1 MSKRDEYIEKMKL
14 QLDELNTK
22 MSELEA
28 KANEAKADAR
38 EKYVEEMGRL
48 RQQSQ
53 LALTKLEE
61 LRLAGEDSWDAL
73 VAQMEKIRDA
83 FVHSFKY
90 FKSPL

>member
-53 LALTKLEE
+53 LALTKLECVDIQ
-61 LRLAGEDSWDAL
+61 ASQMTDAARAMKEAKRSASL
-73 VAQMEKIRDA
+73 
-83 FVHSFKY
+83 S
-90 FKSPL
+90 